1 MSLRYLR
8 PYQQNEFKLLLNY
21 WHCIQMVWICFQQPI
36 LGIFKSNHTFS
47 PFIADE
53 NTEILYGS
61 EFLGYLYRQIIDVTE
76 QDISVILIAILS
88 DCCDVYFR

>member
-1 MSLRYLR
+1 M
-8 PYQQNEFKLLLNY
+8 
-21 WHCIQMVWICFQQPI
+21 I
-36 LGIFKSNHTFS
+36 FS
-47 PFIADE
+47 PHKCHEILDEEAKCLNCLNIFSDE

-76 QDISVILIAILS
+76 QDISVMLIAILS